1 MSQSRQRISSLLVLA
16 LAVVLLGCQS
26 EVIAGETTLPPAA
39 TPFPTHTPP
48 PTVQPVVSLSPTP
61 TPAPIS
67 TWTPTP
73 APPPLLI
80 ASHPIADDQ
89 AVPATAP
96 LVLVFD
102 QPMNTASVES
112 ALLISPPVE
121 GSFSWP
127 QPGRMVFTLA
137 AWAEDTEYTVTLGM
151 GARSAGGQSLDAPV
165 KISFATGGSG
175 VPIPILMYH
184 ALLELEDD
192 ATPVQLE
199 WTTSPQSFAQQ
210 MDYLAQAGYT
220 AIGFY
225 DLLAYLERAEPL
237 PPKPVI
243 ITFDDGHYT
252 FRTEAW
258 PVLKAH
264 GFQATLFVVAD
275 YATYPGYLSWEQIT
289 ELADEGVVIGSHGL
303 DHTALTKMDA
313 DEVLRQVSDSKALI
327 EEHVGQPVT
336 LLSYPYGAYNDTVIS
351 ILAQAGY
358 RAACT
363 INPSFY
369 QHRSDPYRLSRIHPI
384 YNDTL
389 EDFAARLP

>member
-1 MSQSRQRISSLLVLA
+1 M
-16 LAVVLLGCQS
+16 
-26 EVIAGETTLPPAA
+26 
-39 TPFPTHTPP
+39 
-48 PTVQPVVSLSPTP
+48 
-61 TPAPIS
+61 
-67 TWTPTP
+67 
-73 APPPLLI
+73 
-80 ASHPIADDQ
+80 
-89 AVPATAP
+89 AP

-112 ALLISPPVE
+112 ALLISPTVE
-121 GSFSWP
+121 GSFTWP
-127 QPGRMVFTLA
+127 QPERMVFTPV
-137 AWAEDTEYTVTLGM
+137 AWAEDTRYTVTLSPD
-151 GARSAGGQSLDAPV
+151 ARSMAGAPLV
-165 KISFATGGSG
+165 APLEMTFATGGAG

-184 ALLELEDD
+184 ALLELGDN
-192 ATPVQLE
+192 ATSVQRE
-199 WTTSPQSFAQQ
+199 WTTSPQSFAAQ

-220 AIGFY
+220 TIGFD

-237 PPKPVI
+237 PPKPVL

-264 GFQATLFVVAD
+264 GFRVTLFVLAE
-275 YATYPGYLSWEQIT
+275 YTAYPGYLSWEQIA
-289 ELADEGVVIGSHGL
+289 ELADEGVIVGSHGL

-313 DEVLRQVSDSKALI
+313 DEVLRQVQESKALI

-351 ILAQAGY
+351 ILAQTGY

-369 QHRSDPYRLSRIHPI
+369 QHRNDPYRFSRIHPT
-384 YNDTL
+384 YSDSL
-389 EDFAARLP
+389 EDFIARLP

>member
-1 MSQSRQRISSLLVLA
+1 MSQSRQRISSLLVLV

-26 EVIAGETTLPPAA
+26 EVIAGEATLPPAA

-48 PTVQPVVSLSPTP
+48 PTVQPMASLSPTP

-73 APPPLLI
+73 VPPPTLI
-80 ASHPIADDQ
+80 ASHPIADDL
-89 AVPATAP
+89 AVPVTAP

-112 ALLISPPVE
+112 ALLISPAVE
-121 GSFSWP
+121 GRFTWP
-127 QPGRMVFTLA
+127 QPERMVFTPV
-137 AWAEDTEYTVTLGM
+137 AWAEDTIYTVTLD
-151 GARSAGGQSLDAPV
+151 ANAHSIAGESLAAPV
-165 KISFATGGSG
+165 EISFATGGAG

-184 ALLELEDD
+184 ALLELGDD

-199 WTTSPQSFAQQ
+199 WTTSPQSFAAQ

-220 AIGFY
+220 TVGFD

-258 PVLKAH
+258 PVLKSH
-264 GFQATLFVVAD
+264 GLRVTLFVLAD
-275 YATYPGYLSWEQIT
+275 YTAYPGYLSWEQII
-289 ELADEGVVIGSHGL
+289 ELAGEGVVIGSHGL

-313 DEVLRQVSDSKALI
+313 DEVLHQVQESKALI
-327 EEHVGQPVT
+327 EERVGQPVT

-369 QHRSDPYRLSRIHPI
+369 QHRNDPYRFSRIHPT
-384 YNDTL
+384 YTDSL
-389 EDFAARLP
+389 ENFIARLP

>member
-1 MSQSRQRISSLLVLA
+1 MSQSRQRVSALLVLA

-26 EVIAGETTLPPAA
+26 EVIAGETALPPASIPSPTHTLPP
-39 TPFPTHTPP
+39 TPQPTASP
-48 PTVQPVVSLSPTP
+48 SPTP
-61 TPAPIS
+61 SPVPTS

-73 APPPLLI
+73 APSPLLV

-127 QPGRMVFTLA
+127 QPERMVFTPV
-137 AWAEDTEYTVTLGM
+137 AWAEDTRYTVTLGM
-151 GARSAGGQSLDAPV
+151 DACSTAGQSLDAPV
-165 KISFATGGSG
+165 EISFATGGAG

-184 ALLELEDD
+184 ALLELGDD
-192 ATPVQLE
+192 ATSVQLE
-199 WTTSPQSFAQQ
+199 WTTSPQSFARQ
-210 MDYLAQAGYT
+210 MDYLAQAGYVT
-220 AIGFY
+220 IGFD
-225 DLLAYLERAEPL
+225 DLLAYLELAEPL
-237 PPKPVI
+237 PPKPVL

-264 GFQATLFVVAD
+264 GFRVTLFVLAD
-275 YATYPGYLSWEQIT
+275 YTAYPGYLSWGQIA

-303 DHTALTKMDA
+303 DHTALTKVDA
-313 DEVLRQVSDSKALI
+313 DEVLRQVQGSKALI
-327 EEHVGQPVT
+327 EEHVEQPVT
-336 LLSYPYGAYNDTVIS
+336 LLSYPYGAYSDTVIS

-369 QHRSDPYRLSRIHPI
+369 QHRNDAYRLSRIHPT
-384 YNDTL
+384 YTDSL
-389 EDFAARLP
+389 EDFIARLP